1 MINITL
7 PDGSKKKFK
16 EKISAKQVV
25 LSIGEGLARVTVAAK
40 VNGEIKD
47 LSYIIDK
54 DSDVTF
60 LTFREDEGKEVFW
73 HSSAHILAQA
83 VLRLFP
89 KAKLTIGPPIED
101 GFYYDIDHKPFTPQ
115 DLEKIELEMKKI
127 VKEDLH
133 FKREEVTKK
142 KAKELFKDN
151 EYKLELLEE
160 MNGTISIYS
169 QGEFTDLCKGPHV
182 ERTGVIKA
190 LKLMKVSGAY
200 WRANQDNKQ
209 LQRIYGIS
217 FPNKKDLKEYIRIL
231 EEAKKRD
238 HRKLM
243 KEQDLVMLHEY
254 APGSPFFLPKGTA
267 IYNALVDFIRDEYK
281 KRGYD
286 EVITPQL
293 FNKKLWE
300 TSGHWEHYKDDMF
313 ILKVEGQ
320 EHSLKPM
327 NCPSHC
333 LIFNK
338 ETRSY
343 KDLPLKIAD
352 FCSLHRNELS
362 GTLSG
367 LVRVRKFS
375 QDDAHIFCTEDQ
387 IGDQIKEVLE
397 FIKYVWEEV
406 FGFNLTYYLSTRPEK
421 YLGGIDIWNRSEAV
435 LMKALQELN
444 IPYQVKE
451 GDGAFY
457 GPKIDIDIEDALKR
471 KWQCPTVQ
479 LDFNLPERFNLLYES
494 KEGTRKRPVMIHR
507 AVLGSLE
514 RFFGIMIEHFEGRFP
529 LWLSP
534 VQVKILTIASRHDD
548 FALKIKKDLSKS
560 GVRVEID
567 SRMETMNKK
576 IRESQLQRV
585 NYILVIGDKELE
597 SDGVNVRTRD
607 EEVLGF
613 MKLKE
618 FKNKVLEE
626 IKLKK

>member
-1 MINITL
+1 MITITL
-7 PDGSKKKFK
+7 PDGSQKKF
-16 EKISAKQVV
+16 EENISAKELV

-40 VNGEIKD
+40 INGELKD

-54 DSDVTF
+54 DSEVVF
-60 LTFREDEGKEVFW
+60 LTFKEDEGKEVFW

-83 VLRLFP
+83 VLRIFP
-89 KAKLTIGPPIED
+89 KAKLTIGPPIES
-101 GFYYDIDHKPFTPQ
+101 GFYYDIDHAPFTPL

-127 VKEDLH
+127 VQEN
-133 FKREEVTKK
+133 FEIKREEITKE

-151 EYKLELLEE
+151 EYKLELLKDL
-160 MNGTISIYS
+160 NGVISIYS
-169 QGEFTDLCKGPHV
+169 QGEFTDLCVGPHV
-182 ERTGVIKA
+182 ESTGVIKA
-190 LKLMKVSGAY
+190 LKLLKVSGAY
-200 WRANQDNKQ
+200 WRADQNNKQ

-217 FPNKKDLKEYIRIL
+217 FPNKKDLKEYNRMI
-231 EEAKKRD
+231 EEAEKRD

-243 KEQDLVMLHEY
+243 KDQDLVMIHEY

-267 IYNALVDFIRDEYK
+267 IYNALIEFIRSEYK

-313 ILKVEGQ
+313 ILKIEGQ

-333 LIFNK
+333 LIFSR

-343 KDLPLKIAD
+343 KDLPLRIAD

-375 QDDAHIFCTEDQ
+375 QDDAHVFCTEDQ
-387 IGDQIKEVLE
+387 IGEEIKNVLE

-421 YLGGIDIWNRSEAV
+421 FLGGIDIWNRSEAV
-435 LMKALQELN
+435 LMKALEDLD
-444 IPYQVKE
+444 IRYKVKE

-479 LDFNLPERFNLLYES
+479 LDFNLPERFNLYYES
-494 KEGTRKRPVMIHR
+494 KEGVKKRPVMIHR

-514 RFFGIMIEHFEGRFP
+514 RFFGIMVEHFEGKFP

-534 VQVKILTIASRHDD
+534 IQVKILTIASRHDD
-548 FALKIKKDLSKS
+548 YAAKVKS
-560 GVRVEID
+560 QLEQSGIRVQID

-576 IRESQLQRV
+576 IREAQLERV

-597 SDGVNVRTRD
+597 SEGVNVRTR
-607 EEVLGF
+607 EETVLGF
-613 MKLKE
+613 MKFKE
-618 FKNKVLEE
+618 FEQKLVEE